1 MGTIC
6 IYAIKS
12 AISLAIMYIP
22 YMLLLRN
29 ETFYRFNRIVLVG
42 ILLLSLALPMFNIS
56 PLAFLDH
63 TEMGEANRAITGVG
77 IPMIEIGN
85 LSAELD
91 YDAQQTLTN
100 ASAQDKSMGWAEVVV
115 ALYITGLCVTLI
127 IKLVQ
132 LLRMLSFMRKGCL
145 WTSEEDGVKTYCHIR
160 NVAPFSWMNNIV
172 ISESDYNE
180 GGREILMHEQAH
192 IRCGHSYDVCLV
204 AICEVLQWFNPFIWL
219 VSSSLAD
226 VHEYEADA
234 EVLSKGVDARSYQM
248 LLIKKAVGTSSY
260 AFANSFNHS
269 LLKKR
274 ITMMLKKKSSP
285 WMRTKALY
293 VIPMAGIA
301 LSAFATS
308 EFTNSAELIS
318 ESKVSNLPTKVQE
331 TAPESAI
338 MTEQTN
344 VTAPQT
350 EVPQPQTEVK
360 EDPKKKK
367 PLVVVDGKIV
377 ENVISASRSK
387 ALTDVYLAKLARIK
401 AEDIHS
407 ISVLKSEKAVALY
420 GEKGA
425 DGAIEITTKA
435 QADKA
440 KETADATIALEDTS
454 DVLMVCEQMPQF
466 PGGQQEMMKFIATNI
481 RYPAVAQENGAQ
493 GRVLVQFV
501 IEKDGTACEHKI
513 LNSKINRIMQ
523 SPKPT
528 EDSIKSEDK
537 LVVQAYSTT
546 ATNDSVEFKNA
557 RIALEKEA
565 IRVLQLMPKWE
576 PGMQK
581 GEAVRVRYTIPITYR
596 LR

>member
-12 AISLAIMYIP
+12 AICLAIMYIP

-29 ETFYRFNRIVLVG
+29 ETFYRFNRIVLVS

-56 PLAFLDH
+56 PLAFLDN
-63 TEMGEANRAITGVG
+63 TEMGEANRAITEVG
-77 IPMIEIGN
+77 IPMIEIGT
-85 LSAELD
+85 LRAELD
-91 YDAQQTLTN
+91 YDGHQTLTN
-100 ASAQDKSMGWAEVVV
+100 APAQDKSVGWAEIVV
-115 ALYITGLCVTLI
+115 ALYIAGLSVTLI

-132 LLRMLSFMRKGCL
+132 LLKMLSFMRKGCL

-172 ISESDYNE
+172 ISEHDYNE
-180 GGREILMHEQAH
+180 GGREIFMHEQAH

-204 AICEVLQWFNPFIWL
+204 AVCEVVQWFNPFIWL
-219 VSSSLAD
+219 LSSSLAD

-234 EVLSKGVDARSYQM
+234 EVLSKGVDASSYQM

-318 ESKVSNLPTKVQE
+318 EGKVSNLTANEQMPEQVAAMTNETTSVAEQAPIVAQSVEEVQPVVE
-331 TAPESAI
+331 
-338 MTEQTN
+338 
-344 VTAPQT
+344 
-350 EVPQPQTEVK
+350 K
-360 EDPKKKK
+360 EAAEK
-367 PLVVVDGKIV
+367 
-377 ENVISASRSK
+377 
-387 ALTDVYLAKLARIK
+387 DVLAKELDTMK
-401 AEDIHS
+401 SQAE
-407 ISVLKSEKAVALY
+407 KN
-420 GEKGA
+420 
-425 DGAIEITTKA
+425 
-435 QADKA
+435 
-440 KETADATIALEDTS
+440 ADATALAIVPEDS
-454 DVLMVCEQMPQF
+454 SEVLMTCEQMPEF
-466 PGGQQEMMKFIATNI
+466 PGGQPEMMKFIAKNI
-481 RYPAVAQENGAQ
+481 RYPQLAHKYGVK

-501 IEKDGTACEHKI
+501 VEKDGSISETKI
-513 LNSKINRIMQ
+513 IHSKIAHSVSRTDSLSANAKTVFDEVVVNAKQM
-523 SPKPT
+523 
-528 EDSIKSEDK
+528 EDSGDPNTLSMKELIDLIDRMPGAEMDEEGNVTINGKSVK
-537 LVVQAYSTT
+537 TLKVVGKEKKIDQEMVAYQ
-546 ATNDSVEFKNA
+546 NA
-557 RIALEKEA
+557 RIALENEA
-565 IRVLQLMPKWE
+565 AKVIKAMPKWT
-576 PGMQK
+576 PGMHK

-596 LR
+596 LQ

>member
-12 AISLAIMYIP
+12 AICLAIMYIP

-56 PLAFLDH
+56 PLAFLDN
-63 TEMGEANRAITGVG
+63 TEMGEANRAITEVG
-77 IPMIEIGN
+77 IPMIEIGT
-85 LSAELD
+85 LRAELG
-91 YDAQQTLTN
+91 YDGQQTLTN
-100 ASAQDKSMGWAEVVV
+100 APAQDKSIGWAEIVVV
-115 ALYITGLCVTLI
+115 LYIAGLSVTLI

-160 NVAPFSWMNNIV
+160 NLAPFSWMNNIV
-172 ISESDYNE
+172 ISEHDYNE

-204 AICEVLQWFNPFIWL
+204 AVCEVVQWFNPFIWL
-219 VSSSLAD
+219 LSSSLAD

-234 EVLSKGVDARSYQM
+234 EVLSKGVDASSYQM

-318 ESKVSNLPTKVQE
+318 ESKVSNLTANEQMPEQVAAMTNETTSVAEQAAIVAQSVEEVQPVVE
-331 TAPESAI
+331 
-338 MTEQTN
+338 
-344 VTAPQT
+344 
-350 EVPQPQTEVK
+350 K
-360 EDPKKKK
+360 EAAEK
-367 PLVVVDGKIV
+367 
-377 ENVISASRSK
+377 
-387 ALTDVYLAKLARIK
+387 DVLAKELDTMK
-401 AEDIHS
+401 SQAE
-407 ISVLKSEKAVALY
+407 KN
-420 GEKGA
+420 
-425 DGAIEITTKA
+425 
-435 QADKA
+435 
-440 KETADATIALEDTS
+440 ADATASAIVPEDS
-454 DVLMVCEQMPQF
+454 SEVLMACEQMPEF
-466 PGGQQEMMKFIATNI
+466 PGGQPEMMKFIAKNI
-481 RYPAVAQENGAQ
+481 RYPQLAHKYGVK

-501 IEKDGTACEHKI
+501 VEKDGSISETKI
-513 LNSKINRIMQ
+513 IHSKIAHSVSRTDSLSANAETVFDEVVINAKQM
-523 SPKPT
+523 
-528 EDSIKSEDK
+528 EDSGDPNTLSMKELIDLIDRMPGAEMDEEGNVTINGKSVK
-537 LVVQAYSTT
+537 TLKVVGKEKKIDQEMVAYQ
-546 ATNDSVEFKNA
+546 NA
-557 RIALEKEA
+557 RIALENEA
-565 IRVLQLMPKWE
+565 AKVIKAMPKWT
-576 PGMQK
+576 PGMHK

-596 LR
+596 LQ

>member
-12 AISLAIMYIP
+12 AICLAIMYIP

-29 ETFYRFNRIVLVG
+29 ETFYRFNRIVLVS

-63 TEMGEANRAITGVG
+63 TEMGEANRAITEVG
-77 IPMIEIGN
+77 IPMIEIGT
-85 LSAELD
+85 LRAELD
-91 YDAQQTLTN
+91 YDGQQTLTN
-100 ASAQDKSMGWAEVVV
+100 APAQDKSIGWAEIVV
-115 ALYITGLCVTLI
+115 ALYIAGLSVTLI

-132 LLRMLSFMRKGCL
+132 LLKMLSFMRKGCL

-172 ISESDYNE
+172 ISEHDYNE

-192 IRCGHSYDVCLV
+192 ISCGHSYDVCLV
-204 AICEVLQWFNPFIWL
+204 AVCEVVQWFNPFIWL
-219 VSSSLAD
+219 LSSSLAD

-234 EVLSKGVDARSYQM
+234 EVLSKGVDASSYQM

-318 ESKVSNLPTKVQE
+318 ESKVSNLTANEQMPEQVAAMTNETTSVAEQAAIVAQSVEEVQPVVE
-331 TAPESAI
+331 
-338 MTEQTN
+338 
-344 VTAPQT
+344 
-350 EVPQPQTEVK
+350 K
-360 EDPKKKK
+360 EAAEK
-367 PLVVVDGKIV
+367 
-377 ENVISASRSK
+377 
-387 ALTDVYLAKLARIK
+387 DVLAKELDTMK
-401 AEDIHS
+401 SQAE
-407 ISVLKSEKAVALY
+407 KN
-420 GEKGA
+420 
-425 DGAIEITTKA
+425 
-435 QADKA
+435 
-440 KETADATIALEDTS
+440 ADATASAIVPEDS
-454 DVLMVCEQMPQF
+454 SEVLMTCEQMPEF
-466 PGGQQEMMKFIATNI
+466 PGGQPEMMKFIAKNI
-481 RYPAVAQENGAQ
+481 RYPQLAHKYGVK

-501 IEKDGTACEHKI
+501 VEKDGSISETKI
-513 LNSKINRIMQ
+513 IHSKIAHSVSRTDSLSANAETVFDEVVVNAKQM
-523 SPKPT
+523 
-528 EDSIKSEDK
+528 EDSGDPNTLSMKELIDLIDRMPGAEMDEEGNVTINGKSVK
-537 LVVQAYSTT
+537 TLKVVGKEKKIDQEMVAYQ
-546 ATNDSVEFKNA
+546 NA
-557 RIALEKEA
+557 RIALENEA
-565 IRVLQLMPKWE
+565 AKVIKAMPKWT
-576 PGMQK
+576 PGMHK

-596 LR
+596 LQ

>member
-12 AISLAIMYIP
+12 AICLAIMYIP

-56 PLAFLDH
+56 PLAFLDN
-63 TEMGEANRAITGVG
+63 TEMGEANRAITEVG
-77 IPMIEIGN
+77 IPMIEIGT
-85 LSAELD
+85 LRAELD
-91 YDAQQTLTN
+91 YDGQQTLTN
-100 ASAQDKSMGWAEVVV
+100 APAQDKSIGWAEIVV
-115 ALYITGLCVTLI
+115 ALYIAGLSVTLI
-127 IKLVQ
+127 IKIVQ
-132 LLRMLSFMRKGCL
+132 LLKMLSFMRKGCL

-172 ISESDYNE
+172 ISEHDYNE

-204 AICEVLQWFNPFIWL
+204 AVCEVVQWFNPFIWL
-219 VSSSLAD
+219 LSSSLAD

-318 ESKVSNLPTKVQE
+318 ESKVSNLTANEQMPEQVAAMTNETTSVAEQAAIVAQSVEEVQPVVE
-331 TAPESAI
+331 
-338 MTEQTN
+338 
-344 VTAPQT
+344 
-350 EVPQPQTEVK
+350 K
-360 EDPKKKK
+360 EAAEK
-367 PLVVVDGKIV
+367 
-377 ENVISASRSK
+377 
-387 ALTDVYLAKLARIK
+387 DVLAKELDTMK
-401 AEDIHS
+401 SQAE
-407 ISVLKSEKAVALY
+407 KN
-420 GEKGA
+420 
-425 DGAIEITTKA
+425 
-435 QADKA
+435 
-440 KETADATIALEDTS
+440 ADATASAIVPEDS
-454 DVLMVCEQMPQF
+454 SEVLMACEQMPEF
-466 PGGQQEMMKFIATNI
+466 PGGQPEMMKFIAKNI
-481 RYPAVAQENGAQ
+481 RYPQLAHKYGVK

-501 IEKDGTACEHKI
+501 VEKDGSISETKI
-513 LNSKINRIMQ
+513 IHSKITHSVSRTDSLSANAKTVFDEVVVNAKQM
-523 SPKPT
+523 
-528 EDSIKSEDK
+528 EDSGDPNTLSMKELIDLIDRMPGAEMDEEGNVTINGQSVKTLKVEGK
-537 LVVQAYSTT
+537 EKKIEQEMVAYQ
-546 ATNDSVEFKNA
+546 NA
-557 RIALEKEA
+557 RIALENEA
-565 IRVLQLMPKWE
+565 AKVIKAMPKWT
-576 PGMQK
+576 PGMHK
-581 GEAVRVRYTIPITYR
+581 GEAVRVRLTIPITYR
-596 LR
+596 LQ

>member
-12 AISLAIMYIP
+12 AICLAIMYIP

-56 PLAFLDH
+56 PLAFLDN
-63 TEMGEANRAITGVG
+63 TEMGEANRAITEVG
-77 IPMIEIGN
+77 IPMIEIGT
-85 LSAELD
+85 LRAELD
-91 YDAQQTLTN
+91 YDGQQTLTN
-100 ASAQDKSMGWAEVVV
+100 APAQDKSIGWAEVVV
-115 ALYITGLCVTLI
+115 ALYIAGLSVTLI

-132 LLRMLSFMRKGCL
+132 LLKMLSFMRKGCL

-160 NVAPFSWMNNIV
+160 NLAPFSWMNNIV

-204 AICEVLQWFNPFIWL
+204 VICEVVQWFNPFIWL
-219 VSSSLAD
+219 LSSSLAD

-318 ESKVSNLPTKVQE
+318 ESKVSNLTANEQMPEQVAAMTNETTSVAEQAAIVAQSVEEVQPVVE
-331 TAPESAI
+331 
-338 MTEQTN
+338 
-344 VTAPQT
+344 
-350 EVPQPQTEVK
+350 K
-360 EDPKKKK
+360 EAAEK
-367 PLVVVDGKIV
+367 
-377 ENVISASRSK
+377 
-387 ALTDVYLAKLARIK
+387 DVLAKELDTMK
-401 AEDIHS
+401 SQAE
-407 ISVLKSEKAVALY
+407 KN
-420 GEKGA
+420 
-425 DGAIEITTKA
+425 
-435 QADKA
+435 
-440 KETADATIALEDTS
+440 ADATASAIVPEDS
-454 DVLMVCEQMPQF
+454 SEVLMACEQMPEF
-466 PGGQQEMMKFIATNI
+466 PGGQPEMMKFIAKNI
-481 RYPAVAQENGAQ
+481 RYPQLAHKYGVK

-501 IEKDGTACEHKI
+501 VEKDGSISETKI
-513 LNSKINRIMQ
+513 IHSKIAHSVSRTDSLSANAETVFDEVVINAKQM
-523 SPKPT
+523 
-528 EDSIKSEDK
+528 EDSGDPNTLSMKELIDLIDRMPGAEMDEEGNVTINGKSVK
-537 LVVQAYSTT
+537 TLKVVGKEKKIDQEMVAYQ
-546 ATNDSVEFKNA
+546 NA
-557 RIALEKEA
+557 RIALENEA
-565 IRVLQLMPKWE
+565 AKVIKAMPKWT
-576 PGMQK
+576 PGMHK

-596 LR
+596 LQ

>member
-12 AISLAIMYIP
+12 AICLAIMYIP

-42 ILLLSLALPMFNIS
+42 ILLLSLALPIFNIS

-63 TEMGEANRAITGVG
+63 TEMGEANRAITEVG

-91 YDAQQTLTN
+91 YDAQQTQVN
-100 ASAQDKSMGWAEVVV
+100 APAQDKSMGWAEVVV
-115 ALYITGLCVTLI
+115 ALYIAGLCVTLI

-160 NVAPFSWMNNIV
+160 NVVPFSWMNNIV
-172 ISESDYNE
+172 ISERDYNE

-204 AICEVLQWFNPFIWL
+204 AVCEVVQWFNPFIWL
-219 VSSSLAD
+219 LSSSLAD

-234 EVLSKGVDARSYQM
+234 EVLSKGVDASSYQM

-350 EVPQPQTEVK
+350 EAPQPQAEVK

-377 ENVISASRSK
+377 ENVISASSSK

-407 ISVLKSEKAVALY
+407 ISVLKSEKAVVLY

-546 ATNDSVEFKNA
+546 STNDSVEFKNA

>member
-12 AISLAIMYIP
+12 AICLAIMYIP

-42 ILLLSLALPMFNIS
+42 ILLLSLALPIFNIS

-91 YDAQQTLTN
+91 YDAQQTQVN
-100 ASAQDKSMGWAEVVV
+100 APAQDKSIGWAEVVV

-172 ISESDYNE
+172 ISEHDYNE

-308 EFTNSAELIS
+308 EFTNSAELIT

-338 MTEQTN
+338 MTEQTY

-350 EVPQPQTEVK
+350 EAPQPQAEVK
-360 EDPKKKK
+360 EDPKKEK

-377 ENVISASRSK
+377 ENVISASSSK

-546 ATNDSVEFKNA
+546 STNDSVEFKNA

>member
-12 AISLAIMYIP
+12 AICLAIMYIP

-29 ETFYRFNRIVLVG
+29 ETFYRFNRIVLVS

-63 TEMGEANRAITGVG
+63 TEMGEANRAITEVG
-77 IPMIEIGN
+77 IPTIEIGT
-85 LSAELD
+85 LRAELD
-91 YDAQQTLTN
+91 YDGQQTLTN
-100 ASAQDKSMGWAEVVV
+100 APAQDKSIGWAEIVV
-115 ALYITGLCVTLI
+115 ALYIAGLSVTLI

-132 LLRMLSFMRKGCL
+132 LLKMLSFMRKGCL

-172 ISESDYNE
+172 ISEHDYKE
-180 GGREILMHEQAH
+180 SGREILMHEQAH

-204 AICEVLQWFNPFIWL
+204 AVCEVVQWFNPFIWL
-219 VSSSLAD
+219 LSSSLAD

-234 EVLSKGVDARSYQM
+234 EVLSKGVDASSYQM

-318 ESKVSNLPTKVQE
+318 ESKVSNLTANEQMPEQVAAMSNETTSVAEQAAIVAQSVEEVQPVVE
-331 TAPESAI
+331 
-338 MTEQTN
+338 
-344 VTAPQT
+344 
-350 EVPQPQTEVK
+350 K
-360 EDPKKKK
+360 EAAEK
-367 PLVVVDGKIV
+367 
-377 ENVISASRSK
+377 
-387 ALTDVYLAKLARIK
+387 DVLAKELDTMK
-401 AEDIHS
+401 SQAE
-407 ISVLKSEKAVALY
+407 KN
-420 GEKGA
+420 
-425 DGAIEITTKA
+425 
-435 QADKA
+435 
-440 KETADATIALEDTS
+440 ADATASAIVPEDS
-454 DVLMVCEQMPQF
+454 SEVLMTCEQMPEF
-466 PGGQQEMMKFIATNI
+466 PGGQPEMMKFIAKNI
-481 RYPAVAQENGAQ
+481 RYPQLAHKYGVK

-501 IEKDGTACEHKI
+501 VEKDGSISETKI
-513 LNSKINRIMQ
+513 IHSKIAHSVSRTDSLSANAETVFDEVVVNAKQM
-523 SPKPT
+523 
-528 EDSIKSEDK
+528 EDSGDPNTLSMKELIDLIDRMPGAEMDEEGNVTINGKSVK
-537 LVVQAYSTT
+537 TLKVVGKEKKIDQEMVAYQ
-546 ATNDSVEFKNA
+546 NA
-557 RIALEKEA
+557 RIALENEA
-565 IRVLQLMPKWE
+565 AKVIKAMPKWT
-576 PGMQK
+576 PGMHK

-596 LR
+596 LQ

>member
-12 AISLAIMYIP
+12 AICLAIMYIP

-29 ETFYRFNRIVLVG
+29 ETFYRFNRIVLVS

-63 TEMGEANRAITGVG
+63 TEMGEANRAITEVG
-77 IPMIEIGN
+77 IPMIEIGT
-85 LSAELD
+85 LRAELD
-91 YDAQQTLTN
+91 YDGQQTLTN
-100 ASAQDKSMGWAEVVV
+100 APAQDKSIGWAEIVV
-115 ALYITGLCVTLI
+115 ALYIAGLSVTLI

-132 LLRMLSFMRKGCL
+132 LLKMLSFMRKGCL
-145 WTSEEDGVKTYCHIR
+145 WTSEENGVKTYCHIR

-172 ISESDYNE
+172 ISERDYNE

-204 AICEVLQWFNPFIWL
+204 AVCEVVQWFNPFIWL
-219 VSSSLAD
+219 LSSSLAD

-234 EVLSKGVDARSYQM
+234 EVLSKGVDASSYQM

-318 ESKVSNLPTKVQE
+318 ESKVSNLTANEQMPEQVAAMTNETTSVAEQAAIVAQSVEEVQPVVE
-331 TAPESAI
+331 
-338 MTEQTN
+338 
-344 VTAPQT
+344 
-350 EVPQPQTEVK
+350 K
-360 EDPKKKK
+360 EAAEK
-367 PLVVVDGKIV
+367 
-377 ENVISASRSK
+377 
-387 ALTDVYLAKLARIK
+387 DVLAKELDTMK
-401 AEDIHS
+401 SQAE
-407 ISVLKSEKAVALY
+407 KN
-420 GEKGA
+420 
-425 DGAIEITTKA
+425 
-435 QADKA
+435 
-440 KETADATIALEDTS
+440 ADATASAIVPEDS
-454 DVLMVCEQMPQF
+454 SEVLMACEQMPEF
-466 PGGQQEMMKFIATNI
+466 PGGQPEMMKFIAKNI
-481 RYPAVAQENGAQ
+481 RYPQLAHKYGVK

-501 IEKDGTACEHKI
+501 VEKDGSISETKI
-513 LNSKINRIMQ
+513 IHSKIAHSVSRTDSLSANAETVFDEVVVNAEQM
-523 SPKPT
+523 
-528 EDSIKSEDK
+528 EDSGDPNTLSMKELIDLIDRMPGAEMDEEGNVTINGKSVK
-537 LVVQAYSTT
+537 TLKVVGKEKKIDQEMVAYQ
-546 ATNDSVEFKNA
+546 NA
-557 RIALEKEA
+557 RIALENEA
-565 IRVLQLMPKWE
+565 AKVIKAMPKWT
-576 PGMQK
+576 PGMHK

-596 LR
+596 LQ

>member
-12 AISLAIMYIP
+12 AICLAIMYIP

-29 ETFYRFNRIVLVG
+29 ETFYRFNRIVLVS

-56 PLAFLDH
+56 PLAFLDN
-63 TEMGEANRAITGVG
+63 TEMGEANRAITEVG
-77 IPMIEIGN
+77 IPMIEIGT
-85 LSAELD
+85 LRAELG
-91 YDAQQTLTN
+91 YDGQQTLTN
-100 ASAQDKSMGWAEVVV
+100 APAQDKSIGWAEIVV
-115 ALYITGLCVTLI
+115 ALYIAGLSVTLI

-132 LLRMLSFMRKGCL
+132 LLKMLSFMRKGCL

-160 NVAPFSWMNNIV
+160 NLAPFSWMNNIV
-172 ISESDYNE
+172 ISEHDYNE

-204 AICEVLQWFNPFIWL
+204 AVCEVVQWFNPFIWL
-219 VSSSLAD
+219 LSSSLAD

-234 EVLSKGVDARSYQM
+234 EVLSKGVDASSYQM

-318 ESKVSNLPTKVQE
+318 ESKVSNLTANEQMPEQVAAMTNETTSVAEQAAIVAQSVEEVQPVVE
-331 TAPESAI
+331 
-338 MTEQTN
+338 
-344 VTAPQT
+344 
-350 EVPQPQTEVK
+350 K
-360 EDPKKKK
+360 EAAEK
-367 PLVVVDGKIV
+367 
-377 ENVISASRSK
+377 
-387 ALTDVYLAKLARIK
+387 DVLAKELDTMK
-401 AEDIHS
+401 SQAE
-407 ISVLKSEKAVALY
+407 KN
-420 GEKGA
+420 
-425 DGAIEITTKA
+425 
-435 QADKA
+435 
-440 KETADATIALEDTS
+440 ADATASAIVPEDS
-454 DVLMVCEQMPQF
+454 SEVLMACEQMPEF
-466 PGGQQEMMKFIATNI
+466 PGGQPEMMKFIAKNI
-481 RYPAVAQENGAQ
+481 RYPQLAHKYGVK

-501 IEKDGTACEHKI
+501 VEKDGSISETKI
-513 LNSKINRIMQ
+513 IHSKIAHSVSRTDSLSANAETVFDEVVINAKQM
-523 SPKPT
+523 
-528 EDSIKSEDK
+528 EDSGDPNTLSMKELIDLIDRMPGAEMDEEGNVTINGKSVK
-537 LVVQAYSTT
+537 TLKVVGKEKKIDQEMVAYQ
-546 ATNDSVEFKNA
+546 NA
-557 RIALEKEA
+557 RIALENEA
-565 IRVLQLMPKWE
+565 AKVIKAMPKWT
-576 PGMQK
+576 PGMHK

-596 LR
+596 LQ